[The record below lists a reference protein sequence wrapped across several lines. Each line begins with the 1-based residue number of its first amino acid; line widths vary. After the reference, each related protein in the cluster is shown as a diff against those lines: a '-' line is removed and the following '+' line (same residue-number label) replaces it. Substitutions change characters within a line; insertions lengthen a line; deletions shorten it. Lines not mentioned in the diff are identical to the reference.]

1 MADYLD
7 LNANL
12 QMFLRSL
19 EESKNERE
27 IEERKLN
34 DQNRPQRV
42 RRRRYI
48 DRQNFQVRS
57 CICVT
62 GFNRIA
68 IQRVKSLVASLTE
81 EPLPLE
87 SFQVVQKT
95 DVKDGALLV
104 PKVIVV
110 AVHCPGK
117 KLIDEEGDEGQL
129 DFIYDEVI
137 QLGADILVIYLDL
150 PRVVY
155 PTAKN
160 YIYHPRIADLLFPT
174 QPLLQSLAMN
184 QALVTVTQQSDF
196 NTLQRNVIREWATRR
211 IPNDHR
217 IFRSAESLWS
227 ESNSLSEAD
236 WWSEGEVLSSRVV
249 DSGGT
254 TNRGFV
260 SATEEHPVADRK
272 SKYLKRKRSHYGS
285 VRGSDSSPRTP
296 LFSVSDDADS
306 VEMDLYNERYSYHT
320 DSMRLSEQ
328 V

>member
-7 LNANL
+7 FHANL

-19 EESKNERE
+19 DENKNERE

-34 DQNRPQRV
+34 DQKRPQRV

-48 DRQNFQVRS
+48 DRHVYQVRS

-62 GFNRIA
+62 GFNRSA
-68 IQRVKSLVASLTE
+68 IQRVKSLVASLTD

-87 SFQVVQKT
+87 SFQVIRKT
-95 DVKDGALLV
+95 DIKDGALLV
-104 PKVIVV
+104 PKVILV

-129 DFIYDEVI
+129 DYIYDEVV

-150 PRVVY
+150 PGLVY
-155 PTAKN
+155 PPAKN
-160 YIYHPRIADLLFPT
+160 YIYHPRMADLLFPT
-174 QPLLQSLAMN
+174 QPLLQSLAMD
-184 QALVTVTQQSDF
+184 QALVTVTHKSDF
-196 NTLQRNVIREWATRR
+196 NTLQRNVIREWATRH
-211 IPNDHR
+211 IPNNHR
-217 IFRSAESLWS
+217 IFRSAASLLS
-227 ESNSLSEAD
+227 ENSLSEAD
-236 WWSEGEVLSSRVV
+236 WWSEGEALSSCVV
-249 DSGGT
+249 EGSEA

-260 SATEEHPVADRK
+260 SATEEHPVAERK
-272 SKYLKRKRSHYGS
+272 SKYLTRKRGNYGS
-285 VRGSDSSPRTP
+285 VRTSDSSPRSP
-296 LFSVSDDADS
+296 LLSLTDDGDA
-306 VEMDLYNERYSYHT
+306 VEMDLYNERYSYHS